1 MSSPSKPRKAHSNA
15 ATQRIKA
22 VVRKLPPNLPEDVF
36 WKSCLQWVNENTVK
50 DKWFRQGNL
59 KGARFSAASIFS
71 RAYIA
76 FKTPE
81 ELATFSQNYDGHAFR
96 DKQGNEY
103 FAIVEYAPA
112 QKLPMSTP
120 KVDARQ
126 GTIEEDDNYKSFL
139 QLLERGENPSKEK
152 PPPQPTIDPNKP
164 ESTPL
169 LDSLIAAKSGKKY
182 KPSHLHPSKA
192 NRAADDAHFS
202 RTQPIVPSGPV
213 TLLTSTKGD
222 ASNKA
227 VAPTS
232 PRSPQVKPTSESNA
246 PKGKGKGKAAAG
258 APSEQAA
265 SSHKPPKP
273 KGAGKKPPAPSAE
286 EAGGAKT
293 SEADTKEDTTTKKT
307 GQAKKKKQAESASS
321 KAELGTETSEN
332 AENNAPKSGRGRGG
346 RGRGSGLVQV
356 PRILTKIIAEGT
368 SNTPNVKSN
377 PRGES
382 ETSSG
387 VAATP
392 GGSLATSDGP
402 VLPSPLPAVSNVSTD
417 DSVVTPS
424 NGPVR
429 GVDRGRRPFRA
440 RGRGRG
446 RGRGVGDPA

>member
-1 MSSPSKPRKAHSNA
+1 
-15 ATQRIKA
+15 
-22 VVRKLPPNLPEDVF
+22 
-36 WKSCLQWVNENTVK
+36 
-50 DKWFRQGNL
+50 
-59 KGARFSAASIFS
+59 
-71 RAYIA
+71 
-76 FKTPE
+76 
-81 ELATFSQNYDGHAFR
+81 
-96 DKQGNEY
+96 
-103 FAIVEYAPA
+103 
-112 QKLPMSTP
+112 MSTP

-169 LDSLIAAKSGKKY
+169 LDSLIAAKSGKK
-182 KPSHLHPSKA
+182 
-192 NRAADDAHFS
+192 
-202 RTQPIVPSGPV
+202 
-213 TLLTSTKGD
+213 D